1 MKQSFPYKSLI
12 LGLLF
17 SALAWGCSEE
27 SRPDALLP
35 EEQMV
40 PVLKEL
46 EIAYAG
52 VDQTVKDPK
61 QRAAKYE
68 EMNSLVLKKNN
79 LEKKQFFDSYKWYE
93 AHPVLLD
100 TILKQVVME
109 LNADLIN
116 LEQGGNVKPQNLAPA
131 AN

>member
-1 MKQSFPYKSLI
+1 M
-12 LGLLF
+12 
-17 SALAWGCSEE
+17 
-27 SRPDALLP
+27 
-35 EEQMV
+35 
-40 PVLKEL
+40 
-46 EIAYAG
+46 
-52 VDQTVKDPK
+52 DQTVKDPK

-100 TILKQVVME
+100 TILKQVVLE